1 MSSAA
6 RGALPPARAAVA
18 VREDTV
24 SKVDWAQA
32 VHPVDAGA
40 QVAGVDRPA
49 DAIPPVSVLI
59 PQQRRTGTPLALAA
73 LPPAAV
79 VSVRAAYA
87 REVAR
92 RLPALEDA
100 LTSLTQGGAPVDI
113 EAAVRDA
120 HSLASSSAVVGEATA
135 ATALR
140 EVEGLLAEGCFDEAS
155 RRLEVAA
162 LSLGPWRSGSVPA

>member
-1 MSSAA
+1 
-6 RGALPPARAAVA
+6 
-18 VREDTV
+18 V
-24 SKVDWAQA
+24 SKVDWVQA
-32 VHPVDAGA
+32 VHPAEADARTAGA
-40 QVAGVDRPA
+40 DRPA
-49 DAIPPVSVLI
+49 DAIPPVSVLV
-59 PQQRRTGTPLALAA
+59 PQQRQASAPLALAA

-79 VSVRAAYA
+79 ASVRAAYG

-92 RLPALEDA
+92 RLPALETA
-100 LTSLTQGGAPVDI
+100 LSCLTQGGAPVDI

-135 ATALR
+135 CSALR
-140 EVEGLLAEGCFDEAS
+140 EVENLLAAGSFDEAS